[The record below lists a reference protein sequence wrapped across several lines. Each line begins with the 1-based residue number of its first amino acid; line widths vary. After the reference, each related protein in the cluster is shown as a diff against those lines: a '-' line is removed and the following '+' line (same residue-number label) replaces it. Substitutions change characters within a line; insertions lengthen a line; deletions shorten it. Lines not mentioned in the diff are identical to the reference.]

1 MAVLVI
7 ICGFMVLKYAWRV
20 AVWVIVA
27 PFKLIEAAS
36 ISLERSRKERARRL
50 AQIEKERAR
59 RIAAEQR
66 ERLRIEQ
73 AARREQR
80 EQEQRERARIKAA
93 RDAVKWEWA
102 QEREQERR
110 KAAAWREC
118 CNKSKMGLDYQIAID
133 NGDYRKQRG
142 EILTGLLEMQERE
155 LDAAIA
161 AENTKQI
168 EKAWKSI
175 LNTRRLIRENEK
187 AVYTD
192 TYNKN
197 KYAAYC
203 KAGR

>member
-1 MAVLVI
+1 MAVIAFIFGIV
-7 ICGFMVLKYAWRV
+7 VLKYSLR
-20 AVWVIVA
+20 VIVWA
-27 PFKLIEAAS
+27 VITPFKLIEAAS
-36 ISLERSRKERARRL
+36 IRMERSRKERARRL
-50 AQIEKERAR
+50 AQIEKEHAR

-66 ERLRIEQ
+66 ER
-73 AARREQR
+73 R
-80 EQEQRERARIKAA
+80 EQERRERARIKAE

-102 QEREQERR
+102 QERERERK

-168 EKAWKSI
+168 EKAWKNI

-197 KYAAYC
+197 KYKAYC
-203 KAGR
+203 SAAE